1 MKILTSGKE
10 GKYQHIM
17 KKIDLSVVPR
27 FACQGSL
34 RTTRL
39 GSRFLL
45 HDSFICAGGEQG
57 KDTCKVNEFFL
68 ICKFRFNTVD

>member
-1 MKILTSGKE
+1 MRILTSGKE

-57 KDTCKVNEFFL
+57 KDTCKVNEFF
-68 ICKFRFNTVD
+68 